1 MLDILLFPT
10 EENPA
15 AVSVLQSSECAFTNT
30 AFFLKKLMWVLHYCG
45 YSSFVCHFLMVNEG
59 FGVGIELVNID
70 IRQDLWTTV

>member
-15 AVSVLQSSECAFTNT
+15 AVSVLQSSECTFTNT
-30 AFFLKKLMWVLHYCG
+30 AFFLKKLMWVLHYRG
-45 YSSFVCHFLMVNEG
+45 YSSFVCHFLIVNKG

-70 IRQDLWTTV
+70 IRQDLWTAV